1 MTDPEDMQYMGAIR
15 SMISTDPPKHTNLRS
30 VVNRGFTPKMIA
42 KAEGAVRER
51 ARRIVDAIAPKGEA
65 EFVTEVADALPVAII
80 CDMMGVPES
89 DRARLLD
96 LTNRLSPAATRSS
109 GARASPS
116 CKRPASSAITGSGS
130 AGSVSS
136 IRRTT

>member
-1 MTDPEDMQYMGAIR
+1 
-15 SMISTDPPKHTNLRS
+15 RS

-51 ARRIVDAIAPKGEA
+51 ARRIVDTIAPKGEA
-65 EFVTEVADALPVAII
+65 AFVTEVPDALPVAII

-96 LTNRLSPAATRSS
+96 LTTRLLAGGDKEFGGTRESLLQAARELREY
-109 GARASPS
+109 GLWLGR
-116 CKRPASSAITGSGS
+116 KR
-130 AGSVSS
+130 
-136 IRRTT
+136 